1 VTAVQEDDREMS
13 QVIYQPE
20 ERARLYR
27 QLTDESIQL
36 ALKSQWDEAADVN
49 RQLLTSFPRDLSSLN
64 RLGKALSELGRYA
77 EAKKAYGE
85 ALEVDP
91 ANNIARKNL
100 DRLGQLHEETV
111 ERRGATE
118 RIDPRLFIEETGKT
132 GFTDLVDVAA
142 RGVLIKLAA
151 GEQVRLRPEGKL
163 LYVENAAGERI
174 GRIEPRLANRLIAF
188 MEGGNQYTA
197 GIADLNGHEVRLI
210 IRETF
215 QDPSQFG
222 RVSFPT
228 QQTGGETF
236 RPYIKDSML
245 RYGHDEEDEI
255 GEDGEYLDD
264 GDEEEAEERPE
275 GEEMERDLFEPEE

>member
-1 VTAVQEDDREMS
+1 MREDDREMS
-13 QVIYQPE
+13 QVTYQPE

-27 QLTDESIQL
+27 QLTDEAIQL
-36 ALKSQWDEAADVN
+36 ALKSQWDEAAEVN
-49 RQLLTSFPRDLSSLN
+49 RQLLASFPHDLSSLN
-64 RLGKALSELGRYA
+64 RLGKALSELGQYA
-77 EAKKAYGE
+77 EAKKAYSE
-85 ALEVDP
+85 AIEVDP

-100 DRLGQLHEETV
+100 DRLAQVGEEAT

-132 GFTDLVDVAA
+132 GFTDLVDLAP
-142 RGVLIKLAA
+142 RGVLAKLAA

-163 LYVENAAGERI
+163 LYIENAAGERL
-174 GRIEPRLANRLIAF
+174 GRIEPRLANRLIGF
-188 MEGGNQYTA
+188 MEGGNQYAA
-197 GIADLNGHEVRLI
+197 GIADLNGHAVRII

-222 RVSFPT
+222 RVSFPA
-228 QQTGGETF
+228 QQTGGETI

-264 GDEEEAEERPE
+264 DGEEEAEERAE
-275 GEEMERDLFEPEE
+275 GEELETESESPYEE